1 MRKYGLA
8 IASLLMLL
16 LAVPAFAQK
25 ITGTLR
31 GEVTDPTG
39 GVISGAKVTVT
50 NEDTGLTRS
59 GTTTSAGIYVFSDL
73 PVGSY
78 KIQVESQG
86 FKSEVRSK
94 IALNVADARAVD
106 VQLQT
111 GDISEVVDVEVAAV
125 AVKTVG
131 ADVSGLVTGTEA
143 RALPLNG
150 RNFMQLT
157 LLQPGV
163 SGVDGFNT
171 VDKGLAGGSDV
182 SVSGGSTTSNLWTVD
197 GANNNDVGSN
207 RTILVYPSVDTI
219 EEFKIQR
226 NNYGAEFGQAGGAQV
241 NLVTR
246 GGTNDFHGSGY
257 YYLRRDKFNSTDYF
271 LEQAGRENPELKWDD
286 FGGTIGGPIVKD
298 KVHFFFSMEW
308 NKDRRSD
315 VRQAFVPTEAERN
328 GDFSGPGLAGCSPPK
343 PIDPLT
349 GQPFP
354 GNIIPQNRISPGG
367 RAMMALM
374 ALPNATPTGGSCNNW
389 LEAVPTPVDWR
400 QESAR
405 VDWSITN
412 STRLMVRWTHDS
424 WKADRNQWGDDPFPT
439 VRSLW
444 NQPGR
449 SLVTQLNHNIGSSMV
464 NSLTFSYSAN
474 KIEVT
479 RAGDEDLIQQ
489 LTAGIPTVFPAD
501 IKQQGGQGQPGAMWG
516 SLGAYGGGI
525 LWNQAPWLNNQDLFV
540 LKDDYSAVF
549 GKHFI
554 KAGVLLSYNKK
565 NEEPANTTQESVQV
579 NGPAGSIGPGG
590 FLNGVTTG
598 NEIANW
604 LLASTVWNTAEIRT
618 NKSVLQ
624 RWKDYEGY
632 IADTIKMSSRV
643 TTDVGVRF
651 THFTLPF
658 MADDQMATFDPG
670 SVNPAFGNSPCNGL
684 LYVPGQNP
692 CPALGLAGGGDGP
705 NRSLQPTKAVLVA
718 PRLGVAWD
726 VFGTGK
732 TAVRGGLG
740 LFYARERLSSGL
752 ALGQNP
758 PFSGTAS
765 VIRTL
770 ASNQPVSGNAVP
782 AFGAPAAGIIQEAG
796 NGNNWQWN
804 LAVQHELMRNTVLEV
819 AYVGNKGQDLL
830 GQTNLNEIPVAN
842 RLAYS
847 QTGNVA
853 LRPLNGIA
861 GIGDG
866 NPTLTTR
873 DRSSIYHAL
882 QTQLVSRFGQ
892 GSLLSLSY
900 TWAKSIADTGIG
912 NADGPGISQ
921 RNAYTDSTQPGL
933 DRARSAVDKAHVF
946 NGTLVLALPKL
957 DDKSS
962 AVKNVFGNWEV
973 SSIVQA
979 SSGFPYT
986 IFLGAVPGLSG
997 NGNLA
1002 GTGYSGNQRPDRVP
1016 GVSCTLND
1024 SSAPTQWFNPAAF
1037 TINGHQIGTN
1047 GDSGRHV
1054 CDGPGFFRVDA
1065 SLTKNIKLGKT
1076 VTLQFRAEM
1085 FNVFNRVNFI
1095 SDDGNVNV
1103 TWTPNNVVFNTG
1115 NAATATSIVSATPQG
1130 GFGQLNRAADPRQM
1144 QFGVRLSF

>member
-8 IASLLMLL
+8 IASFLMLL
-16 LAVPAFAQK
+16 LAIPAFAQK

-39 GVISGAKVTVT
+39 AVISGAKVTVT
-50 NEDTGLTRS
+50 NEDTGLTR
-59 GTTTSAGIYVFSDL
+59 TVNTTSAGIYSVDNL

-78 KIQVESQG
+78 RIQVESQG

-94 IALNVADARAVD
+94 VALNVADARAVD

-125 AVKTVG
+125 AVRTVG

-163 SGVDGFNT
+163 SGIDGFNT
-171 VDKGLAGGSDV
+171 QDKGLAGGSDV

-207 RTILVYPSVDTI
+207 RTILVYPSVDAI

-246 GGTNDFHGSGY
+246 GGTNEFHGSAY
-257 YYLRRDKFNSTDYF
+257 YFARRDELNSTDYF
-271 LEQAGRENPELKWDD
+271 LEQAGRENPPLKWDD
-286 FGGTIGGPIVKD
+286 FGGTIGGPVLKD
-298 KVHFFFSMEW
+298 KLHFFVSLEW
-308 NKDRRSD
+308 NKDKRSD
-315 VRQAFVPTEAERN
+315 VRQAFVPTEAERR
-328 GDFSGPGLAGCSPPK
+328 GDFSGPGIPGCSPAK

-349 GQPFP
+349 GQRFP
-354 GNIIPQNRISPGG
+354 GDIIPQNRISPGG
-367 RAMMALM
+367 QAMMALM
-374 ALPNATPTGGSCNNW
+374 ALPNTTPTSGCNNW
-389 LEAVPTPVDWR
+389 LEPVSTPVDWR

-424 WKADRNQWGDDPFPT
+424 WKADRNQWGDDPFPA

-464 NSLTFSYSAN
+464 NSITFSYSAN

-479 RAGDEDLIQQ
+479 RGGDESLVDA

-516 SLGAYGGGI
+516 SLGPYGGGI

-554 KAGVLLSYNKK
+554 KAGILLSTNKK
-565 NEEPANTTQESVQV
+565 NEEPLNTTQESVQV
-579 NGPAGSIGPGG
+579 NGTAGYLGPGG
-590 FLNGVTTG
+590 FQSGVTSG

-604 LLASTVWNTAEIRT
+604 LLAGTVWNTSEVRS
-618 NKSVLQ
+618 NKPVLQ

-632 IADTIKMSSRV
+632 IDDTIKLSSRV
-643 TTDVGVRF
+643 TTNIGVRF

-658 MADDQMATFDPG
+658 EENDEMASFDP
-670 SVNPAFGNSPCNGL
+670 STVNPAFGNSPCNGL
-684 LYVPGQNP
+684 LYVPGKNP
-692 CPALGLAGGGDGP
+692 CPALGLAGGSDGP
-705 NRSLQPTKAVLVA
+705 NRSLQPTKSILVA
-718 PRLGVAWD
+718 PRIGAAWD

-732 TAVRGGLG
+732 TAVRGGFG
-740 LFYARERLSSGL
+740 LFYARERLSTGL
-752 ALGQNP
+752 ALGGNP

-770 ASNQPVSGNAVP
+770 GSNQPVVGGAVP

-804 LAVQHELMRNTVLEV
+804 LGVQHEIARNTVLELV
-819 AYVGNKGQDLL
+819 YVGNKGQDLL
-830 GQTNLNEIPVAN
+830 GQTNLNEIPVN
-842 RLAYS
+842 SRVEYS
-847 QTGNVA
+847 RTGNVA
-853 LRPLNGIA
+853 LRPLNGVA

-882 QTQLVSRFGQ
+882 QTQLVSRFGH

-900 TWAKSIADTGIG
+900 TWAKSIANTGLG

-921 RNAYTDSTQPGL
+921 RNAYTDSTQPDL
-933 DRARSAVDKAHVF
+933 DRARSAVDRQHVF
-946 NGTLVLALPKL
+946 AGTLVLGLATLE
-957 DDKSS
+957 DKSS
-962 AVKNVFGNWEV
+962 LVRNIFGNWELA
-973 SSIVQA
+973 SIVQA
-979 SSGFPYT
+979 SSGYPYT

-997 NGNLA
+997 NGSLA
-1002 GTGYSGNQRPDRVP
+1002 GTGYNGNQRPDVVE
-1016 GVSCTLND
+1016 GVDCLLGDD
-1024 SSAPTQWFNPAAF
+1024 SNPTQWFNPAAF
-1037 TINGHQIGTN
+1037 TINNHVIGTN
-1047 GDSGRHV
+1047 GNAGRHI
-1054 CDGPGFFRVDA
+1054 CNGPGFFSVDA
-1065 SLTKNIKLGKT
+1065 SLTKNFKLGKGMN
-1076 VTLQFRAEM
+1076 LQFRAEM
-1085 FNVFNRVNFI
+1085 FNVFNRANFL
-1095 SDDGNVNV
+1095 SDDGNVTA
-1103 TWTPNNVVFNTG
+1103 TWTPNDVVFDTG
-1115 NAATATSIVSATPQG
+1115 NGATATRVVSSGVAG
-1130 GFGQLNRAADPRQM
+1130 GFGQLNRAGPPRQV
-1144 QFGVRLSF
+1144 QLGLKLSF

>member
-1 MRKYGLA
+1 MRKYGLS
-8 IASLLMLL
+8 IASFLILLV
-16 LAVPAFAQK
+16 AIPAFAQK

-39 GVISGAKVTVT
+39 AVISGAKVTIT
-50 NEDTGLTRS
+50 NEDTGLTRTV
-59 GTTTSAGIYVFSDL
+59 TTTSAGIYSADNL

-78 KIQVESQG
+78 RIQVESQG

-94 IALNVADARAVD
+94 VVLNVADARAVD

-143 RALPLNG
+143 RSLPLNG

-163 SGVDGFNT
+163 SGIDGFNT
-171 VDKGLAGGSDV
+171 IDKGLAGGSDV

-207 RTILVYPSVDTI
+207 RTILVYPSVETI

-246 GGTNDFHGSGY
+246 GGTNDFHGAGY
-257 YYLRRDKFNSTDYF
+257 WYLRRDSLNSTDYF
-271 LEQAGRENPELKWDD
+271 LERAGRENPELKWDD
-286 FGGTIGGPIVKD
+286 FGGTLGGPVVKD
-298 KVHFFFSMEW
+298 KVHFFVSMNW

-315 VRQAFVPTEAERN
+315 VRQAFVPTEAERR
-328 GDFSGPGLAGCSPPK
+328 GDFSGPGLPGCSPQK
-343 PIDPLT
+343 PVDPRT

-354 GNIIPQNRISPGG
+354 GNVIPANRISPGG
-367 RAMMALM
+367 QAMMALM
-374 ALPNATPTGGSCNNW
+374 ALPNTTPTGGSCNNW

-400 QESAR
+400 QEMAR

-424 WKADRNQWGDDPFPT
+424 WKADRNQWGDDPFPA

-464 NSLTFSYSAN
+464 NSITFSYSAN

-479 RAGDEDLIQQ
+479 RGGDESLVEA
-489 LTAGIPTVFPAD
+489 LNAGIPTVFPAD

-516 SLGAYGGGI
+516 SLGAYGQGI

-554 KAGVLLSYNKK
+554 KAGILLSTNKK

-579 NGPAGSIGPGG
+579 NGTAGSLTPAGYQP
-590 FLNGVTTG
+590 NVTTG
-598 NEIANW
+598 NEIGNW
-604 LLASTVWNTAEIRT
+604 LLSDTVWNTAEIRT
-618 NKSVLQ
+618 NKAVLQ
-624 RWKDYEGY
+624 RWKDYEFY

-643 TTDVGVRF
+643 TTDVGVRL
-651 THFTLPF
+651 THFTQPF
-658 MADDQMATFDPG
+658 MEDDQMASFNTEAI
-670 SVNPAFGNSPCNGL
+670 NPAFGNSPCNGL
-684 LYVPGQNP
+684 LYVPGKNP
-692 CPALGLAGGGDGP
+692 CPALGLQGGQDGP
-705 NRSLQPTKAVLVA
+705 NRSLQPIKSILLA

-732 TAVRGGLG
+732 TAVRGGVG
-740 LFYARERLSSGL
+740 LFFARERLSAGL
-752 ALGQNP
+752 GLGANP

-765 VIRTL
+765 VVRTL
-770 ASNQPVSGNAVP
+770 ASNQPVVGGATPS
-782 AFGAPAAGIIQEAG
+782 FGAPSVGLIQEAG

-804 LAVQHELMRNTVLEV
+804 LAVQHEVARNTVLEV

-830 GQTNLNEIPVAN
+830 GQTNLNEIAPAN

-847 QTGNVA
+847 RNDSA
-853 LRPLNGIA
+853 SLRPLNGIA
-861 GIGDG
+861 GIGNG
-866 NPTLTTR
+866 NVALYTR

-892 GSLLSLSY
+892 GSLMSVSY
-900 TWAKSIADTGIG
+900 TWSKSIADTGLG
-912 NADGPGISQ
+912 NADSGGIGQ
-921 RNAYTDSTQPGL
+921 RNAYTDSTQPQL
-933 DRARSAVDKAHVF
+933 DRARSAVDRAHVF
-946 NGTLVLALPKL
+946 SGTLVLALPRL
-957 DDKSS
+957 DDKSG
-962 AVKNVFGNWEV
+962 ATRAILGGWELG
-973 SSIVQA
+973 SIVQA
-979 SSGFPYT
+979 SSGYPYS
-986 IFLGAVPGLSG
+986 IFLGQVPGLSG

-1002 GTGYSGNQRPDRVP
+1002 GTGYAGNQRPDRVE
-1016 GVSCTLND
+1016 GVSCTVDD
-1024 SSAPTQWFNPAAF
+1024 SSNPTQWFNPAAF
-1037 TINGHQIGTN
+1037 TINNHALGTN
-1047 GDSGRHV
+1047 GNAGRHI

-1065 SLTKNIKLGKT
+1065 SLTKNFKLGKG

-1085 FNVFNRVNFI
+1085 FNVFNRVNFL

-1103 TWTPNNVVFNTG
+1103 TWTPNNVVYDTG
-1115 NAATATSIVSATPQG
+1115 SAATATRVVSSGVAG

-1144 QFGVRLSF
+1144 QIGFKLSF